1 MEKEVFYELRANGV
15 LWEVSPGYVAR
26 MMATGSIFWHH
37 VYEALRLHGKR
48 KGIKVLRAAR
58 VAPPQGAQEAIVGRV
73 APGFGWFGLGV
84 LAAGATAWAL
94 FSRQGRSPSNG
105 QDPDGQEPDGQEP
118 DVVLDVPELEVD
130 RITLEVR
137 DLRAHVSILAELAN
151 LLNIS
156 VGVDAR
162 LDEVKLEIEGV
173 EAEVHLVARLKNV
186 RIILVKA
193 LDTIGEHPEILRILA
208 RSLTQVVRETLEGT
222 LGTLDSA
229 LEGLEVGDTVDEALL
244 GSLGEVRSAL
254 EDVLDRS
261 DRAVGA
267 AQEALGEGQGEDT
280 TATP

>member
-1 MEKEVFYELRANGV
+1 M
-15 LWEVSPGYVAR
+15 
-26 MMATGSIFWHH
+26 
-37 VYEALRLHGKR
+37 
-48 KGIKVLRAAR
+48 LRAATR
-58 VAPPQGAQEAIVGRV
+58 VGPPRGAQEAIGRV

-84 LAAGATAWAL
+84 LAAGATAWAIFL
-94 FSRQGRSPSNG
+94 RTQRSPSN
-105 QDPDGQEPDGQEP
+105 GQEPDGQEP

-151 LLNIS
+151 LVNIS

-208 RSLTQVVRETLEGT
+208 RTLSQVVRETLEGT
-222 LGTLDSA
+222 LGTLDTA

-244 GSLGEVRSAL
+244 GRLQEVRAAL
-254 EDVLDRS
+254 EDVLERTEG
-261 DRAVGA
+261 AVEEA
-267 AQEALGEGQGEDT
+267 AQTALGERQGPDT
-280 TATP
+280 PVSP

>member
-1 MEKEVFYELRANGV
+1 MASCVLGTPIAGEAGRGEKMLRTAQ
-15 LWEVSPGYVAR
+15 VS
-26 MMATGSIFWHH
+26 S
-37 VYEALRLHGKR
+37 
-48 KGIKVLRAAR
+48 
-58 VAPPQGAQEAIVGRV
+58 PPGAQEAIGRV

-94 FSRQGRSPSNG
+94 FLRTRRSPSNG
-105 QDPDGQEPDGQEP
+105 QEPDGQKP

-137 DLRAHVSILAELAN
+137 DLRAHVSILVELAN

-186 RIILVKA
+186 RAILVKA
-193 LDTIGEHPEILRILA
+193 LETIGEHPEILRILA

-222 LGTLDSA
+222 LSTLDSA
-229 LEGLEVGDTVDEALL
+229 LEGLEVGDTVDEELL
-244 GSLGEVRSAL
+244 GSLGEVRTAL
-254 EDVLDRS
+254 EDVLERTEG
-261 DRAVGA
+261 AVEEA
-267 AQEALGEGQGEDT
+267 TQTALGEGSAGEAPAAPQG
-280 TATP
+280 PRPNS

>member
-1 MEKEVFYELRANGV
+1 MLRG
-15 LWEVSPGYVAR
+15 P
-26 MMATGSIFWHH
+26 
-37 VYEALRLHGKR
+37 RLE
-48 KGIKVLRAAR
+48 
-58 VAPPQGAQEAIVGRV
+58 PPPGAQEAIGRV
-73 APGFGWFGLGV
+73 PGGFGWFGLGV

-94 FSRQGRSPSNG
+94 FLRTRRSPSNG
-105 QDPDGQEPDGQEP
+105 QEPDGQEPDGQKP

-137 DLRAHVSILAELAN
+137 DLRAHVSILAELAD
-151 LLNIS
+151 LVNIS

-173 EAEVHLVARLKNV
+173 EAEVHLVARFHNV
-186 RIILVKA
+186 RAILVKA
-193 LDTIGEHPEILRILA
+193 LETIGEHPEILRILA

-254 EDVLDRS
+254 EDVLERS

-267 AQEALGEGQGEDT
+267 AQEALGEGQGDDT
-280 TATP
+280 TDTP